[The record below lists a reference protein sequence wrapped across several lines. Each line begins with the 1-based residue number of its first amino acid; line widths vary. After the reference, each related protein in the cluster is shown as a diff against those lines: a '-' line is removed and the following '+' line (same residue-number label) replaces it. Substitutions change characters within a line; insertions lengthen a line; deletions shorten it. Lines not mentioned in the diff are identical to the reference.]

1 MPYWETTLMF
11 AHAAPSGFIRHLAN
25 REISMS
31 PWVWGGALI
40 NGAQAFKNKR
50 AIGFS
55 VLLCAR
61 AWGVIGVN

>member
-1 MPYWETTLMF
+1 MF

-40 NGAQAFKNKR
+40 NGAQTFKNKR

-61 AWGVIGVN
+61 ARGVIGVN